1 MSPKNVTLTLPA
13 SLQYSSAVR
22 HVADEVC
29 GMAKLNK
36 AWCNRL
42 KLVVDEL
49 FMNAVI
55 YGSKEAESLVRVV
68 FEYDDQGIAFH
79 IEDEGKGPK
88 PMTPEALKAL
98 IVKNSHNGDVTR
110 TSGRGLGLISSLWTD
125 SIEVAKSDFGGI
137 KVSCRKKKEDTLPPP
152 LPSVAP
158 LVTEPLP
165 VPAVPSG
172 PVTEL
177 KLVGDM
183 DQVQADE
190 KLAPVHN
197 AVKALKAGEVLV
209 LDLSGVGYINSTF
222 IGHLA
227 GWHNALKA
235 KNATLQLTKV
245 SPVIREVLDLVG
257 LTSVVT
263 VKP

>member
-1 MSPKNVTLTLPA
+1 
-13 SLQYSSAVR
+13 
-22 HVADEVC
+22 
-29 GMAKLNK
+29 
-36 AWCNRL
+36 
-42 KLVVDEL
+42 
-49 FMNAVI
+49 
-55 YGSKEAESLVRVV
+55 
-68 FEYDDQGIAFH
+68 
-79 IEDEGKGPK
+79 
-88 PMTPEALKAL
+88 
-98 IVKNSHNGDVTR
+98 
-110 TSGRGLGLISSLWTD
+110 
-125 SIEVAKSDFGGI
+125 
-137 KVSCRKKKEDTLPPP
+137 
-152 LPSVAP
+152 
-158 LVTEPLP
+158 
-165 VPAVPSG
+165 
-172 PVTEL
+172 
-177 KLVGDM
+177 M